1 MHSNSALQQIFLFF
15 ALKPPYPVLE
25 IEILSA
31 GAGSGKTYTLTQ
43 RLATLLRTN
52 VKPAG
57 ILATTFTQKAAAEL
71 QERVRVRLLEEG
83 LTEQANE
90 LGSALIGT
98 VHSVGVRLL
107 QRFAFEAGVSPLVE
121 IIAENDGQRI
131 FNESLAQVLSSDRIE
146 AMNTLADKLGLTKKT
161 MGEPYDWRAQIR
173 DVTDVA
179 RANNFNADTLRLS
192 RDRSIAAFETL
203 LPPALTTDGS
213 AWLLHTVHLIEQTVV
228 ALEGNTDTDD
238 TKKTA
243 DVRETLRQA
252 LNTIKN
258 TGRLHWYEWAK
269 LSKLE
274 TGAKSRNLFEDLQT
288 ALRQYDQLPQL
299 REDVRAFTSLLFDI
313 ATDAL
318 TEFETYKQKRGLI
331 DYTDMET
338 YVSRL
343 LRIPSVRTTL
353 AGELQLLLVDEFQDT
368 SPIQLDIFL
377 QLSQIAQKSI
387 WVGDPKQSIYGFRGA
402 EPALMQAIVD
412 ASGGIREENIL
423 KKSWRSR
430 PDLVYAANGMFTRAF
445 NTMPPEQVAL
455 EPAFTHENEA
465 AFGKIPHAL
474 VHWRFKFEADDR
486 RVPGAP
492 WTENCIARQIAE
504 LLGKQ
509 WPVFEKGRKTTR
521 SIRPSDVAVL
531 CRSNAQC
538 LNMAEALYRAG
549 LQASIARTGL
559 LGSREGSLVLACL
572 KYLLTPYDHL
582 SATEIVVLSGEK
594 TLETVVDERI
604 NWLQLGEKNTWE
616 GDNSLIRR
624 LNEWRPQTT
633 NLSASEILNLLLDE
647 LELRRIVAT
656 MGDAGQRLDNI
667 ERFRA
672 LALEYESACTRL
684 HSAAS
689 LGGFLLWLGN
699 LERAKLDNQG
709 AGEHDGAVR
718 VLTYHRSKGLE
729 YPLTVCCN
737 LDQKLRE
744 NVWGINLVSER
755 ERPDLDDIL
764 GGRWLRYWVNPL
776 ADQVRNTQ
784 LETNLLQSQAFA
796 DATRSALEEE
806 KRLLYVGLTRACDYL
821 VLPANKNGT
830 AWLNRVVNEGR
841 EDVPVLDADAAELV
855 FGWGKHYPP
864 VLNEVVYN
872 DRDFETL
879 EATADDSFYH
889 VLPAG
894 RTKNPPPKL
903 YVDVFQDSPPVMVP
917 GFGTTASFA
926 DPFDYAGEKPEA
938 LFAVLRSLMQA
949 DRPTLPQTVRET
961 MAQRQLQLRQVD
973 EPPEVKTLLKHSAA
987 FAKWALQYNAWHP
1000 DYVWETRLQDGRM
1013 LVVKTDVY
1021 AESAEN
1027 DMVIFFAEGGKKKQ
1041 KTAGEYLPVLGW
1053 LRHVRQQ
1060 AGVAKPIVLVV
1071 VFPLEGELMVC

>member
-1 MHSNSALQQIFLFF
+1 MLN
-15 ALKPPYPVLE
+15 

-31 GAGSGKTYTLTQ
+31 GAGSGKTFTLTQ
-43 RLATLLRTN
+43 RLAKLLQEGIR
-52 VKPAG
+52 PAG

-71 QERVRVRLLEEG
+71 QERVRVRLLEDG

-131 FNESLAQVLSSDRIE
+131 FNESLAQVLTSERIE
-146 AMNTLADKLGLTKKT
+146 AMNMLADKLGLTKKT
-161 MGEPYDWRAQIR
+161 MGDPYDWRAQIR

-179 RANNFNADTLRLS
+179 RANNFNAETLQLS

-213 AWLLHTVHLIEQTVV
+213 AWLLHTIHGIEQTVI

-243 DVRETLRQA
+243 DVREALRQA

-274 TGAKSRNLFEDLQT
+274 TGAKSRHLFEDLQNT
-288 ALRQYDQLPQL
+288 IRQYDQLPQL
-299 REDVRAFTSLLFDI
+299 REDVRAFTTLLFDI

-318 TEFETYKQKRGLI
+318 SEYEKYKQKRGLI

-343 LRIPSVRTTL
+343 LRIPSVRDTL

-412 ASGGIREENIL
+412 DAGGIREENIL
-423 KKSWRSR
+423 KNSWRSR
-430 PDLVYAANGMFTRAF
+430 PDLVYAVNGMFTRAF
-445 NTMPPEQVAL
+445 NSMPPEQVAL
-455 EPAFTHENEA
+455 EPAFTLEQEKI
-465 AFGKIPHAL
+465 FGNVPQAL

-492 WTENCIARQIAE
+492 WTENSIARQITD
-504 LLGKQ
+504 LLEKK
-509 WPVFEKGRKTTR
+509 WPVFEKNRKSTR
-521 SIRPSDVAVL
+521 PMRPSDVAVL

-604 NWLQLGEKNTWE
+604 DWLQRDEKNTWE
-616 GDNSLIRR
+616 GDHSLIRR

-667 ERFRA
+667 ERFRC

-699 LERAKLDNQG
+699 LERAKLDSQG
-709 AGEHDGAVR
+709 AGEHEDAVR

-755 ERPDLDDIL
+755 EKPDLNDIL

-776 ADQVRNTQ
+776 ADQIGRTQ
-784 LETNLLQSQAFA
+784 LEVNLQQSLAFA
-796 DATRSALEEE
+796 DARRSALEEE
-806 KRLLYVGLTRACDYL
+806 KRLLYVGLTRARDYL

-841 EDVPVLDADAAELV
+841 EDVPVLDPDASELV
-855 FGWGKHYPP
+855 FGWAGHYPP

-879 EATADDSFYH
+879 EASAEDPFYH

-894 RTKNPPPKL
+894 RTKIPPPKL
-903 YVDVFQDSPPVMVP
+903 YVNVFEDAPPMVVP
-917 GFGTTASFA
+917 AFSTTASFA
-926 DPFDYAGEKPEA
+926 DPVDYTGEKPEA
-938 LFAVLRSLMQA
+938 LFAAFRSLMLA
-949 DRPTLPQTVRET
+949 DHPALSAVVRET
-961 MAQRQLQLRQVD
+961 IAQRQLQLRQVD
-973 EPPEVKTLLKHSAA
+973 DAPEIKTLLKHSASMA
-987 FAKWALQYNAWHP
+987 QMALQYNAWFS
-1000 DYVWETRLQDGRM
+1000 DFEWEARLPDGRM
-1013 LVVKTDVY
+1013 LQVKTDVY
-1021 AESAEN
+1021 AEGVAN
-1027 DMVIFFAEGGKKKQ
+1027 DMVFFFAEGGKKME
-1041 KTAGEYLPVLGW
+1041 KTAEVYLPVLAW

-1060 AGVAKPIVLVV
+1060 AGVIKPLGLTV
-1071 VFPLEGELMVC
+1071 VFPLEGEMMVC

>member
-1 MHSNSALQQIFLFF
+1 M
-15 ALKPPYPVLE
+15 LK

-31 GAGSGKTYTLTQ
+31 GAGSGKTYTLTG
-43 RLATLLRTN
+43 RLADLLRGGL
-52 VKPAG
+52 KPSG

-71 QERVRVRLLEEG
+71 QERVRVRLLEDG
-83 LTEQANE
+83 LAEQANE

-131 FNESLAQVLSSDRIE
+131 FNESLAQVLTSNRIE

-161 MGEPYDWRAQIR
+161 MGDPYDWRAQIR

-179 RANNFNADTLRLS
+179 RANNFNAETLQLS

-213 AWLLHTVHLIEQTVV
+213 EWLLHAIHLIEQTVI

-243 DVRETLRQA
+243 DVREALRQA
-252 LNTIKN
+252 LNNIQN

-274 TGAKSRNLFEDLQT
+274 TGAKSRHLFEDLQT
-288 ALRQYDQLPQL
+288 TLRQYDQLPQL
-299 REDVRAFTSLLFDI
+299 REDVRAFTTLLFDI

-318 TEFETYKQKRGLI
+318 TEYQTYKQKRGLI

-343 LRIPSVRTTL
+343 LRIPSVRETL

-412 ASGGIREENIL
+412 ASGGIREKNIL
-423 KKSWRSR
+423 KQSWRSR
-430 PDLVYAANGMFTRAF
+430 PDLVYAINGMFTRAF
-445 NTMPPEQVAL
+445 NSMPPEQVAL
-455 EPAFTHENEA
+455 EPAFTLEQEKT
-465 AFGKIPHAL
+465 FGNVPPAL

-492 WTENCIARQIAE
+492 WTENSIARQIAE
-504 LLGKQ
+504 LLEKK
-509 WPVFEKGRKTTR
+509 WPVFEKKRKSTR
-521 SIRPSDVAVL
+521 PVRPSDVAVL

-604 NWLQLGEKNTWE
+604 DWLQREEKNTWE
-616 GDNSLIRR
+616 GDHSLIRR
-624 LNEWRPQTT
+624 LNEWRSQTT

-755 ERPDLDDIL
+755 EKPDLNDIL

-796 DATRSALEEE
+796 DATRSAREEE
-806 KRLLYVGLTRACDYL
+806 KRLLYVGLTRARDYL

-841 EDVPVLDADAAELV
+841 EDVPVLMDDASELV
-855 FGWGKHYPP
+855 FGWANHYPP

-879 EATADDSFYH
+879 EASAEAPFYH

-903 YVDVFQDSPPVMVP
+903 YVDVFEDTPPGIVP
-917 GFGTTASFA
+917 TFVTTASFA
-926 DPFDYAGEKPEA
+926 DPVDYAGEKPEA
-938 LFAVLRSLMQA
+938 LFAALRSLMQA
-949 DRPTLPQTVRET
+949 DHPTLSTTVRET
-961 MAQRQLQLRQVD
+961 MAQRQLLLRQVD
-973 EPPEVKTLLKHSAA
+973 DAPEVITLLKHSAA
-987 FAKWALQYNAWHP
+987 LSPMASQYRTWFP
-1000 DYVWETRLQDGRM
+1000 DYVWEARLSDGRM
-1013 LVVKTDVY
+1013 LQVKTDVY
-1021 AESAEN
+1021 AEGVAN
-1027 DMVIFFAEGGKKKQ
+1027 DMVFFFAEAGKKMD
-1041 KTAGEYLPVLGW
+1041 KTAEVYLPVLTW

-1060 AGVAKPIVLVV
+1060 RGVVKPLGLTV
-1071 VFPLEGELMVC
+1071 VFPLEGEMMVC